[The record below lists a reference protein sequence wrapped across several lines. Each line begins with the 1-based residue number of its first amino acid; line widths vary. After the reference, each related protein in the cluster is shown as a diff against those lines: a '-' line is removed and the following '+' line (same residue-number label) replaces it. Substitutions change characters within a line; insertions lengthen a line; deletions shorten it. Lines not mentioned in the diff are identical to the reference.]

1 MSNHI
6 EPHADGAVSPFDGI
20 KRTTSEG
27 QEFWSARDL
36 MPLMGYPA
44 WREFKGALDRAQ
56 AAALN
61 QGYNLAGNFGVATK
75 KAGQR
80 GPAAEDYHL
89 SRYAAY
95 LVAMNGDPRK
105 SEVAAAQSYFAV
117 KTYEAETAPAFD
129 PATLTR
135 RDILTMA
142 LEAEERAELEAARAD
157 HAERRATMEGDFR
170 RAVEAGDGITIS
182 DFGKKYFSQTPE
194 RTFFNHLYDHG
205 WLIDQ
210 RGTRT
215 DKNGKKK
222 NGPDHRKPTF
232 KGRQYL
238 YLHDMG
244 VHGGKRRLRTRIR
257 PQTEVLFR
265 DALTGEGLAVNAHST
280 GLVLITNEQMRE
292 LA

>member
-6 EPHADGAVSPFDGI
+6 EPHADGAVSPFDAI
-20 KRTTSEG
+20 KRTTPEG
-27 QEFWSARDL
+27 REFWSARDL
-36 MPLMGYPA
+36 MPLMAYAQWQNFMVPVN
-44 WREFKGALDRAQ
+44 RAM
-56 AAALN
+56 ATAEN
-61 QGYNLAGNFGVATK
+61 QGMDVENLFMRSHEKTSGRPRTDFRLT
-75 KAGQR
+75 
-80 GPAAEDYHL
+80 
-89 SRYAAY
+89 RYAAY
-95 LVAMNGDPRK
+95 LVAMNGDPNIP
-105 SEVAAAQSYFAV
+105 EVAAAQHYFAV
-117 KTYEAETAPAFD
+117 RTREAETAPAFD

-157 HAERRATMEGDFR
+157 QAERRALMEGDFR

-194 RTFFNHLYDHG
+194 RTFFNHLYEHG

-265 DALTGEGLAVNAHST
+265 DALTGEGLSVNAHST

>member
-1 MSNHI
+1 MNHHI
-6 EPHADGAVSPFDGI
+6 EPHVDSAVSPFDAV
-20 KRTTSEG
+20 KRTTSEC

-36 MPLMGYPA
+36 MPLMAYAQWQNFMVPVS
-44 WREFKGALDRAQ
+44 RAM
-56 AAALN
+56 ATAEN
-61 QGYNLAGNFGVATK
+61 QGMDVENLFMRSHEKTAG
-75 KAGQR
+75 R
-80 GPAAEDYHL
+80 PREDYRL
-89 SRYAAY
+89 TRYAAY
-95 LVAMNGDPRK
+95 LVAMNGDPNIP
-105 SEVAAAQSYFAV
+105 EVAAAQHYFAV
-117 KTYEAETAPAFD
+117 RTREAETAPAFD
-129 PATLTR
+129 PSTLTR

-157 HAERRATMEGDFR
+157 QAERRALMEGDFR

-210 RGTRT
+210 RGTRA

>member
-6 EPHADGAVSPFDGI
+6 EPHADGAVSPFDAI
-20 KRTTSEG
+20 KRTTTDG

-36 MPLMGYPA
+36 MPMLGYDRWENFSA
-44 WREFKGALDRAQ
+44 AIDRAKI
-56 AAALN
+56 AAEVQDHN
-61 QGYNLAGNFGVATK
+61 VENLFRGVTK
-75 KAGQR
+75 KGSGRPQQ
-80 GPAAEDYHL
+80 DYEL
-89 SRYAAY
+89 ARFACY

-105 SEVAAAQSYFAV
+105 PEIAAAMSYFAV
-117 KTYEAETAPAFD
+117 RTREAETAPAFD

-157 HAERRATMEGDFR
+157 QAERRALMEGDFR

-194 RTFFNHLYDHG
+194 RTFFNHLYEHG